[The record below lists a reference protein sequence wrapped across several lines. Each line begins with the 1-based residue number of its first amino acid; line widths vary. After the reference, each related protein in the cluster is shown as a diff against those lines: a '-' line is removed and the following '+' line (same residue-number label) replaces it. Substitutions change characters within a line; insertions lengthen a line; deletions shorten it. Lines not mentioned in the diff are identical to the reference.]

1 MACINGWRVTQIVVL
16 VVRGAR
22 CKQRVFGG
30 GLWIIARVC
39 SQVAKGLRFA
49 RLGVGL
55 FIALVIQVH
64 SLFVA
69 ISVSLV
75 VHRRQ

>member
-16 VVRGAR
+16 AVRGAR
-22 CKQRVFGG
+22 CKLRVFGG
-30 GLWIIARVC
+30 GQWIIARVC
-39 SQVAKGLRFA
+39 FQVAKGLRFA

-55 FIALVIQVH
+55 FIALMIQVH

-69 ISVSLV
+69 IGVSLV